1 MESIGFLS
9 SCSYWLL
16 LLSLDLNIQA
26 WKGISSQSTF
36 IGMRPK
42 CFWCFQNPEQCLYL
56 EDAQWML
63 INDCAVN
70 GTYLQYVCGQKKETI
85 IWKLG

>member
-16 LLSLDLNIQA
+16 LLSLDLNIQV

-42 CFWCFQNPEQCLYL
+42 CFWCFQNPEQCPYL

-63 INDCAVN
+63 INDCEVN
-70 GTYLQYVCGQKKETI
+70 GAYLQYVCGQKKETI